1 MKVSDELLQLETPI
15 FAEAYKNTPP
25 LALNDIVQLTGRVS
39 RRNGKDQLIVNKV
52 IVLEHVDQSNLLD

>member
-1 MKVSDELLQLETPI
+1 MRVSDELLQLETPI
-15 FAEAYKNTPP
+15 FAEAYKNTPS